1 MKPRVHHRIHQG
13 SAAEETW
20 FQEGCWIQ
28 EWSNHPD
35 DPDCSIARARVPAGA
50 RTRWHRLHGTNERY
64 VVLQG
69 HGRVDVCLEGQ
80 FDPDLEPTIERTEI
94 GPGDV
99 VIIPAGAGQ
108 RVQAHD
114 EELVFLAVCTPR
126 FDPARYED
134 IDPDR

>member
-1 MKPRVHHRIHQG
+1 MNHRIHRG
-13 SAAEETW
+13 TSAKETW

-28 EWSNHPD
+28 EWSN
-35 DPDCSIARARVPAGA
+35 DPNDPECSIARARVPAGA
-50 RTRWHRLHGTNERY
+50 RTRWHRLHDTTERY

-69 HGRVDVCLEGQ
+69 QGRVDVTLEAE
-80 FDPDLEPTIERTEI
+80 FDPALDPKMARTEI

-99 VIIPAGAGQ
+99 VVIPAGAGQ
-108 RVQAHD
+108 RVAAHD